1 MKLNKKDI
9 DMLWGKT
16 GPYSEAKIIINT
28 RILDDSVSRVMV
40 EVEGNI
46 NPTTF
51 KIIKKNR
58 KKFLDDQMICEI
70 LDTAVYQDEKFGY
83 LIAASYEEYD
93 GPATMA
99 LAQTRVE
106 YMKKAI
112 IRMHHF
118 VMDYLE

>member
-1 MKLNKKDI
+1 
-9 DMLWGKT
+9 MLWGRS
-16 GPYSEAKIIINT
+16 GPYSEAKIIINA

-51 KIIKKNR
+51 KIIAKNR

-93 GPATMA
+93 GPASMA
-99 LAQTRVE
+99 RAQVRVD

-118 VMDYLE
+118 VLKNVENIDSI